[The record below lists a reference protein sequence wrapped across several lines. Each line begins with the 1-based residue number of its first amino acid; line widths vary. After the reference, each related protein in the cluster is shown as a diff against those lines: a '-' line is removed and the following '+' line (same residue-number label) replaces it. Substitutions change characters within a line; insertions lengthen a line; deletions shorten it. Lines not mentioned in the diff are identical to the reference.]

1 MRLYIGNDR
10 QICHGDVSGDFHSK
24 SVAQMMIP
32 REIIE
37 EIVYRTDI
45 SDLIGSYVTLKRAGS
60 NMNGLCPF
68 HSERTP
74 SFTVFPNTKSFYCFG
89 CGAGGDA
96 ITFVMR
102 AENLDY
108 PSAVEVLATRAG
120 VSIPQDR
127 SEADAGVS
135 RKRIYEMNLAAAKF
149 FRQCLFDKQ
158 IGAEALRYL
167 TEKRKLSMTTI
178 KRFGLGFSPNNF
190 GALTTHLKGLGFT
203 DEELIAGFLCGK
215 SQKTGRPYDY
225 FRNRVIFPIIDVTG
239 NVIAFGGRVMDDSK
253 PKYLNSSDTPGF
265 KKSKNLFAM
274 NYAKNHCSEQLILCE
289 GYMDVIA
296 LHEAG
301 FENSVATLGTAITAE
316 QARMMT
322 KYTKKVVLLY
332 DSDKAGQNATERAL
346 RLLSEVGLDT
356 RVLNLNDAKDP
367 DEYIKKFGAAR
378 FRALMGES
386 RTGFDFKMS
395 RALEGFDL
403 QIPDDKIKASQ
414 ALCQIISESYSA
426 VEREV
431 FIMKASEKL
440 GLPVEVLRNNVEQ
453 MIRKRVA
460 EQKRGESQ
468 NAQMSIK
475 NIGDRIN
482 PDAVKFAQAN
492 VIEENILGL
501 LLIYDEHRQA
511 VASGKIQLSEN
522 DFLTSFGKKVFSA
535 IMELQ
540 SDKAEFLSALLGE
553 KFSAEEMGRIEK
565 MKQNRLALT
574 ENGFAVLESAAAA
587 LVAERE
593 RVQAAESGDKFSALR
608 AKQEKLKQMKT
619 QK

>member
-1 MRLYIGNDR
+1 
-10 QICHGDVSGDFHSK
+10 
-24 SVAQMMIP
+24 MIP

-74 SFTVFPNTKSFYCFG
+74 SFTVFPNSKSFYCFG

-108 PSAVEVLATRAG
+108 PSAIEVLATRAG

-127 SEADAGVS
+127 SEADTGVS

-158 IGAEALRYL
+158 IGGEALRYL
-167 TEKRKLSMTTI
+167 TEKRKLSITTI

-190 GALTTHLKGLGFT
+190 GALTSHLKGLGFT
-203 DEELIAGFLCGK
+203 DEELITGFLCGK

-265 KKSKNLFAM
+265 KKSKNLFAL
-274 NYAKNHCSEQLILCE
+274 NYAKNHCAEQLILCE

-301 FENSVATLGTAITAE
+301 FENAVATLGTAITAE
-316 QARMMT
+316 QARMIT

-332 DSDKAGQNATERAL
+332 DSDSAGQNATERAI
-346 RLLSEVGLDT
+346 RLLSEVGLDV

-386 RTGFDFKMS
+386 RTGFDFKMV

-403 QIPDDKIKASQ
+403 QIPEDKIKASQ
-414 ALCQIISESYSA
+414 ALCQIISESYSS

-431 FIMKASEKL
+431 FIIKASEKL
-440 GLPVEVLRNNVEQ
+440 GLPIDVLRNNVEQ
-453 MIRKRVA
+453 IIRKRIA
-460 EQKRGESQ
+460 EQKKSEIK

-475 NIGDRIN
+475 HIGDRVN

-501 LLIYDEHRQA
+501 LLIYEEHRQS
-511 VASGKIQLSEN
+511 VAGGKIKLCED

-540 SDKAEFLSALLGE
+540 SDKNEFLTALLGE
-553 KFSAEEMGRIEK
+553 RFSAEEMGRIEK
-565 MKQNRLALT
+565 MKQNRLTLS
-574 ENGFAVLESAAAA
+574 ENGFAVLESAAKA

-593 RVQAAESGDKFSALR
+593 KLRAKDNGDKFSALR
-608 AKQEKLKQMKT
+608 AKQEKLKQ
-619 QK
+619 QKSQK

>member
-1 MRLYIGNDR
+1 
-10 QICHGDVSGDFHSK
+10 
-24 SVAQMMIP
+24 MIP

-108 PSAVEVLATRAG
+108 PSAIEVLASRAG

-127 SEADAGVS
+127 SEAEAGVS

-158 IGAEALRYL
+158 IGGEALRYL

-203 DEELIAGFLCGK
+203 DEELITGFLCGK

-301 FENSVATLGTAITAE
+301 FENAVATLGTAITAE

-322 KYTKKVVLLY
+322 KYTKKVILLY

-346 RLLSEVGLDT
+346 RLLGEVGLDV

-386 RTGFDFKMS
+386 RTGFDFKMA

-414 ALCQIISESYSA
+414 TLCQIISESYSS

-453 MIRKRVA
+453 MIRKRIA
-460 EQKRGESQ
+460 EQKKGESK

-522 DFLTSFGKKVFSA
+522 DFLTSFGKKVFSS

-540 SDKAEFLSALLGE
+540 SDKNEFLSALLGE

-574 ENGFAVLESAAAA
+574 ENGFAVLESAAMA
-587 LVAERE
+587 LIAERE
-593 RVQAAESGDKFSALR
+593 RMQASVSGDKFSALR